1 MIRTG
6 IGLCCEGPLLLV
18 PPLHFQSG
26 GVAGLTVDLML
37 FPMDTV
43 KTRLQSR
50 QGFLKAGGFQKIYA
64 GVGPAVAGSI
74 PSGTEQHEAA
84 VTFPFHAA
92 PMFLFH
98 AAPTFPFHVAPMFY
112 SMLLL
117 RFHSMLLL
125 RFHSMLLL
133 RFHSMLLLRFHSM
146 LLLCFH
152 SMLLLFCSGSIFL
165 YLRVGEDMPLP
176 EGAQTCHPSAPH
188 ICSVNG

>member
-1 MIRTG
+1 MAALTIFMVVLMEVYCCPFKNNILFTLTNPNGHRSQA
-6 IGLCCEGPLLLV
+6 IGSWSTIILV

-64 GVGPAVAGSI
+64 GVGPAAAGSI
-74 PSGTEQHEAA
+74 PSGTEQHEYPCCCYISIPCCSYA
-84 VTFPFHAA
+84 F
-92 PMFLFH
+92 
-98 AAPTFPFHVAPMFY
+98 FY

-117 RFHSMLLL
+117 HFHSL
-125 RFHSMLLL
+125 
-133 RFHSMLLLRFHSM
+133 
-146 LLLCFH
+146 
-152 SMLLLFCSGSIFL
+152 LLLFCSGSVFL

-176 EGAQTCHPSAPH
+176 EGAQAFPPSAPH